1 MRVFVVGGQREEFD
15 RAAGGPAQL
24 LHPEDAAGHRPWRAR
39 RAQPHVRRPLGLPL
53 QERSVLFQW
62 LRPHGE
68 AARGQDSDRRV
79 MFFRGLFTL
88 FLIVAVAAP
97 AAAQEKQP
105 PYWASIAS
113 GQALTHTG
121 PGKTYPNVWLYQ
133 RRDLPVRV
141 VKKYETWRLI
151 QDPDG
156 AQGWMLVTLL
166 SDRRTAI
173 VRPGD
178 PRPVRVNPS
187 DSAKV
192 LYQVEHGVVR
202 RIRKSRAGGSRM

>member
-1 MRVFVVGGQREEFD
+1 MVRGRSLT
-15 RAAGGPAQL
+15 L
-24 LHPEDAAGHRPWRAR
+24 LLMIG
-39 RAQPHVRRPLGLPL
+39 
-53 QERSVLFQW
+53 
-62 LRPHGE
+62 
-68 AARGQDSDRRV
+68 
-79 MFFRGLFTL
+79 
-88 FLIVAVAAP
+88 VAAP

-113 GQALTHTG
+113 GQAMTRTG
-121 PGKTYPNVWLYQ
+121 PGKNYPGLWLYQ

-141 VKKYETWRLI
+141 IKKYENWRLI

-173 VRPGD
+173 VKAGQ
-178 PRPVRVNPS
+178 PRAIRVGAY

-192 LYQVEHGVVR
+192 EYQAEQGVVG
-202 RIRKSRAGGSRM
+202 RISKCSDGWCKIAIGAHAGYVSASDLWGVSATEVVD

>member
-1 MRVFVVGGQREEFD
+1 MLLKWAFT
-15 RAAGGPAQL
+15 AAL
-24 LHPEDAAGHRPWRAR
+24 I
-39 RAQPHVRRPLGLPL
+39 LG
-53 QERSVLFQW
+53 
-62 LRPHGE
+62 
-68 AARGQDSDRRV
+68 
-79 MFFRGLFTL
+79 
-88 FLIVAVAAP
+88 IAAP

-113 GQALTHTG
+113 GQAMTRTG
-121 PGKTYPNVWLYQ
+121 PGKNYPGMWLYQ
-133 RRDLPVRV
+133 RRDLPIRV
-141 VKKYETWRLI
+141 IKKYENWRLI

-178 PRPVRVNPS
+178 PRPIRVGAY

-192 LYQVEHGVVR
+192 LYRAEHGVVGRISKCSDGWCRIEVRNR
-202 RIRKSRAGGSRM
+202 RGYISTADIWGVSSGEVVD